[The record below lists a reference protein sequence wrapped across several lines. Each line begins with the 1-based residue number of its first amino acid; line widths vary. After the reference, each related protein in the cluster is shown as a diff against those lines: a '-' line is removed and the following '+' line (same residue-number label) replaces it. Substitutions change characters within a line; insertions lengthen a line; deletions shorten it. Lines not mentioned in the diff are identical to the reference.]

1 MIQTELQI
9 LVAHVVT
16 MDLLDGAVERSLVAF
31 IDQDGQ
37 DISARAERWAE
48 EHGAIL
54 LHLDAPEIA
63 LLVDNN

>member
-1 MIQTELQI
+1 MNQTEVQI

-16 MDLLDGAVERSLVAF
+16 MGLLDGEVERSLVAF
-31 IDQDGQ
+31 VDQDDQ

-54 LHLDAPEIA
+54 LHLDAPESA
-63 LLVDNN
+63 VLADNN